1 MFVRMTWTQAKEQ
14 FDAHEDFIMTS
25 GNNSNPI
32 TSWNRYYARDY
43 WSNGIT
49 SFRIVLESLA
59 QYANMNINCWKE
71 ISCGKETGTLYY
83 LRVYDMKGR
92 GAVAYVE
99 AENEEEARKMA
110 KKVGYE
116 AIVIKEK

>member
-14 FDAHEDFIMTS
+14 FDAREDFIMTS

-49 SFRIVLESLA
+49 SFLIVLESLA
-59 QYANMNINCWKE
+59 EYTNMNINCWKK

-110 KKVGYE
+110 KKVGYD